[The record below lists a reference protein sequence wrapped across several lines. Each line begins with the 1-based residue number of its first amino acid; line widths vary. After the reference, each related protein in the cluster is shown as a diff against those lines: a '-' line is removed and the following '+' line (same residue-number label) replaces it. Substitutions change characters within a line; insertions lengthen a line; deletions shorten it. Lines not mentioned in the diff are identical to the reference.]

1 MHTPNPPPHHSPTIK
16 SAETIDDAS
25 YKVGI
30 LRFKMR
36 VAIEENDLER
46 AEELRGEIAIEELR
60 REEIQEVEKRFQ
72 MRLATMRARSKKK

>member
-1 MHTPNPPPHHSPTIK
+1 M
-16 SAETIDDAS
+16 
-25 YKVGI
+25 GI